1 MFTFRENCWL
11 CVTRRKRDILMMPG
25 TKWCGAGHRAK
36 GYKDLGAEQ
45 AVDYCCRRHD
55 HCPETIRSKITRYGV
70 TNSRP
75 ITVSLC
81 DCDERSVLCPSVSV
95 RALILCF
102 LSDETNDHWLHTN

>member
-1 MFTFRENCWL
+1 M
-11 CVTRRKRDILMMPG
+11 MMPG

-36 GYKDLGAEQ
+36 AYKDLGAEQ

-70 TNSRP
+70 TNNRP

-81 DCDERSVLCPSVSV
+81 DCDERSVCLFC
-95 RALILCF
+95 CF
-102 LSDETNDHWLHTN
+102 KCTLRFFSG